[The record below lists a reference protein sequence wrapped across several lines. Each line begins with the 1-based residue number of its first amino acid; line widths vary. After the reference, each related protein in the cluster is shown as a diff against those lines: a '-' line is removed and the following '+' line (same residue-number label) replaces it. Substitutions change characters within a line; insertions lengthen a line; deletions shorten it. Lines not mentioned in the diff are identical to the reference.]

1 MHRLRH
7 FKINGRL
14 VWDRTKKV
22 DVLTGSENQNE
33 ASDGRREI

>member
-14 VWDRTKKV
+14 VWDRTNKL
-22 DVLTGSENQNE
+22 DVLTGSDQQQEMSE
-33 ASDGRREI
+33 GMMKI